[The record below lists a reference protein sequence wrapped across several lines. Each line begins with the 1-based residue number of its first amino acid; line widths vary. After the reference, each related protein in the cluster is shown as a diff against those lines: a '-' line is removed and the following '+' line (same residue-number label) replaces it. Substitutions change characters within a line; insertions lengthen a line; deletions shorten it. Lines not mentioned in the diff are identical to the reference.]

1 LTSVEFWLDR
11 LRQRLAPES
20 DTAYLDAQVLLAH
33 VLGRPRAWLLAHPE
47 ETLNLKQE
55 RSLEG
60 ALERLEGGEPLP
72 YVLGHWEFYGLDFL
86 VTPATL
92 IPRPETEPLV
102 EGALEWLR
110 ANPGRRRGV
119 DVGAGSG
126 CIAVALA
133 VNALDLHVMAC
144 DLSLPALKVAWQNAC
159 RHGVGERVLCL
170 QSDLL
175 PATGERFDLICANLP
190 YIPSERLP
198 TLRVSER
205 EPRLAL
211 DGGMMGL
218 HHIRRLLEIAPH
230 RLAPGGLLL
239 LEIEASQGAQAC
251 DLARRSFPEARLSVL
266 PDLGGNDRLVKVR
279 LV

>member
-1 LTSVEFWLDR
+1 MTSVEFWLDH
-11 LRQRLAPES
+11 LRQRLVTGS

-33 VLGRPRAWLLAHPE
+33 VLGRQRAWVLAHPE
-47 ETLNLKQE
+47 RTLTRAQE

-60 ALERLEGGEPLP
+60 ALEHLEGGEPLP
-72 YVLGHWEFYGLDFL
+72 YVLGHWEFYGLDIL

-92 IPRPETEPLV
+92 IPRPETELLV
-102 EGALEWLR
+102 EEALEWLR
-110 ANPGRRRGV
+110 TNPGRWRAV
-119 DVGAGSG
+119 DVGTGSG

-133 VNALDLHVMAC
+133 VNASALHVLAC
-144 DLSLPALKVAWQNAC
+144 DLSLPALKVARQNAF

-198 TLRVSER
+198 ALRVSDR

-211 DGGMMGL
+211 DGGRMGL
-218 HHIRRLLEIAPH
+218 RYIRRLLEIAPH
-230 RLAPGGLLL
+230 RLAPGGLML
-239 LEIEASQGAQAC
+239 LEIDASQGAQLC
-251 DLARRSFPEARLSVL
+251 DLARRSFPDARLSVL
-266 PDLGGNDRLVKVR
+266 PDLGGYDRLLKVH
-279 LV
+279 LA